1 MERIIV
7 DDNASALYMLQ
18 LKQRLDEIED
28 SGIGKDEE
36 GNVATIKVDQVVK
49 SGTEIGGVTV
59 GTKRT
64 PLYAPAVEIPEAEK
78 VTVTTLVDSGTRI
91 ANIKIG
97 SETKSIFAP
106 NSETVTVTPV
116 QTSGTRIATI
126 KVGNNTQTLYA
137 PEVHTDGSGSTID
150 ISGKLD
156 APARPGI
163 AGQVLATNGQ
173 GVNYWTT
180 VSSGGGDTIITGD
193 GDTPMPLLNEI
204 TLTEDVSSI
213 IISQDSTGK
222 PLNIASGFYIETN
235 FEPAATDKAS
245 RFNVSIG
252 SSDSATNVLISA
264 NHSIYTDRITYGDI
278 YAKQIA
284 PNRWLVE
291 TRVKTARYETAS
303 GVGTAVGQLAYS
315 NWNGSDNPPAVVNR
329 IVLSYNTNNFGK
341 NTKIK
346 IYGR

>member
-1 MERIIV
+1 MDRIIV

-36 GNVATIKVDQVVK
+36 GNVATIKVDQVIK

-64 PLYAPAVEIPEAEK
+64 PLYAPVVEIPEAEK
-78 VTVTTLVDSGTRI
+78 VTVTPLVDSGTRI
-91 ANIKIG
+91 ANIKVG

-116 QTSGTRIATI
+116 QTSGTRIAMI

-156 APARPGI
+156 APARPGT

-213 IISQDSTGK
+213 IISEDNNGQ
-222 PLNIASGFYIETN
+222 PLNITSGFYIEAEFELATTN
-235 FEPAATDKAS
+235 KTN

-252 SSDSATNVLISA
+252 NSSSENNVLISA
-264 NHSIYTDRITYGDI
+264 NHVLYTDRFTYADI

-291 TRVKTARYETAS
+291 ARAKATMYEAAS
-303 GVGTAVGQLAYS
+303 GVGTSVGQLGYS
-315 NWNGSDNPPAVVNR
+315 NWNGMNNPPSVVNR
-329 IVLSYNTNNFGK
+329 VVISYNTNNFGK

-346 IYGR
+346 LYGR